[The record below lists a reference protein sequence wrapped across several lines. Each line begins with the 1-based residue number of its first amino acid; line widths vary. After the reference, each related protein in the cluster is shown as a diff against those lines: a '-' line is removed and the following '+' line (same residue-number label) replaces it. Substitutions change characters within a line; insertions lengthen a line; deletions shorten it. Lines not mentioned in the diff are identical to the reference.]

1 MMRVTNWQRWQRFK
15 VVLAVLA
22 FVVALSCAGG
32 LESTGAE
39 PIPSRDGFIASMTVL
54 GLLAW
59 SINKHRQS

>member
-15 VVLAVLA
+15 IALAILA

-32 LESTGAE
+32 LESTSAE

-54 GLLAW
+54 GLLVW